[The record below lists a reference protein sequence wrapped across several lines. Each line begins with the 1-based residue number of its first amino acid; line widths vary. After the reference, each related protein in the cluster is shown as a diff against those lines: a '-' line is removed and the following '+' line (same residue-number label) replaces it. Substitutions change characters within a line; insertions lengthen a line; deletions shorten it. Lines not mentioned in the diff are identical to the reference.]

1 MVIREVLLRNDQ
13 LNISGLGTLKVE
25 SLSSER
31 EQITNQRFLLHPPRK
46 RVVLEGDPSDST
58 DPALIAELASN
69 LRTSEEEA
77 AAILDLLIKEILV
90 QAPVHIPEIGVLKQS
105 EGKLEFLSDPELEAF
120 LLGAHANLNSLEVK
134 RESIATPKTRRR
146 KLAWAISI
154 PIAVGAAVI
163 GYFAVQNNF
172 RPSQQ
177 ASSNTES
184 PALLPI
190 APDSMTADSAVSITS
205 IDNFD
210 PVNQP
215 ITDGFRVRPEPNPEQ
230 PSITL
235 ENAAD
240 PPPIET
246 PPAPTQADP
255 ETPLLNRES
264 GGYTLIIGSFDT
276 SAQASILITQ
286 YRDIY
291 PTVPISTLQNRNN
304 TLYRVAIGQVPT
316 IAEALALKER
326 LTELPADAWV
336 LNILNND
343 L

>member
-1 MVIREVLLRNDQ
+1 MVIRDVLLRNDQ

-31 EQITNQRFLLHPPRK
+31 EQITNQKFLLHPPRK

-77 AAILDLLIKEILV
+77 AAILDLLIKEILA
-90 QAPVHIPEIGVLKQS
+90 QAPVHIPEIGILKQS
-105 EGKLEFLSDPELEAF
+105 EGKLELSSDPELEAF
-120 LLGAHANLNSLEVK
+120 LLGTHANLNSLEVK
-134 RESIATPKTRRR
+134 RESITTPKTRRR

-154 PIAVGAAVI
+154 PIAVGAAVV

-172 RPSQQ
+172 GPSQQ
-177 ASSNTES
+177 TSSNTES

-190 APDSMTADSAVSITS
+190 APDSMTADSAVNITS

-210 PVNQP
+210 PVDQP

-235 ENAAD
+235 ESPAD
-240 PPPIET
+240 PPPVET
-246 PPAPTQADP
+246 PPTQADP
-255 ETPLLNRES
+255 ETPSLNRES

-276 SAQASILITQ
+276 SAQASILIAQ

-304 TLYRVAIGQVPT
+304 TLYRVGIGQVPT